1 MLAFKGSMEFSN
13 LSQEQCLQIVTDPK
27 LKRLRDLGSET
38 QMKAEKTKK
47 KLDLVEK
54 INEKRSHSKWL
65 NLQAKLNTELKF
77 LYQKIEH
84 IQNEISN
91 TIERMIYEENN
102 SDSD

>member
-1 MLAFKGSMEFSN
+1 MLAFKGSREFSN
-13 LSQEQCLQIVTDPK
+13 LSQEQCLQIVTVPK
-27 LKRLRDLGSET
+27 LKKLRDLGSET
-38 QMKAEKTKK
+38 QMKAKKVEK
-47 KLDLVEK
+47 KLELVEK
-54 INEKRSHSKWL
+54 INKKRSHSKWL